1 MISSKTI
8 LTENVTVTNC
18 SLQSTSAVKR
28 LDFVFFDAG
37 GGHRSA
43 ANALKAVIE
52 QQGRPW
58 EIRLVNLQEILD
70 PLDIFRK
77 YTGIRMQ
84 DVYNVLLQKGWT
96 LGSAQMTALMHG
108 LIRLYHRGQVRLLT
122 EFWKQGER
130 DLVVSLIP
138 NFNRALRQ
146 SLPATPLVTILTD
159 FADFPP
165 HFWIERQDQYL
176 VCGTEKALEQARSLG
191 HPPGHIFATSGMIL
205 RPSFYEPVTVDR
217 AAERSRL
224 GLDPELPTGLVLFGG
239 QGSSVMPEIAKRVTA
254 SPEFK
259 LQFIFICGRNKK
271 LAERLRAMDTKF
283 PKYVEEFSSAIPYYM
298 HLSDFFVGKP
308 GPGSISEAIAMRLP
322 VVVERNAWTLPQER
336 YNTEWIRE
344 KQVGVVL
351 PSFRQ
356 IDAGLRE
363 LLAAANFSRFRANAA
378 AVTNRAVF
386 EIPEILEKLLRPG
399 THSVQSPLPQEKAA
413 N

>member
-1 MISSKTI
+1 
-8 LTENVTVTNC
+8 VR
-18 SLQSTSAVKR
+18 R

-37 GGHRSA
+37 AGHRSA

-96 LGSAQMTALMHG
+96 LGSGQMTAAMHG
-108 LIRLYHRGQVRLLT
+108 LIRLYHGGQVRLLR

-138 NFNRALRQ
+138 NFNRALYDSMRD

-159 FADFPP
+159 MADYPP

-176 VCGTEKALEQARSLG
+176 ICGTDKAVEQARALG
-191 HPPGHIFATSGMIL
+191 HPPEHIFPTSGMIL
-205 RPSFYEPVTVDR
+205 RPSFYQPVTADR
-217 AAERSRL
+217 AAERRRL
-224 GLDPELPTGLVLFGG
+224 GLDPDLPTGLVLFGG
-239 QGSSVMPEIAKRVTA
+239 QGSSVMPEIAKRVA
-254 SPEFK
+254 AAAQFNF
-259 LQFIFICGRNKK
+259 QFIFICGRNKK
-271 LAERLRAMDTKF
+271 LAERLRGMQTKF
-283 PKYVEEFSSAIPYYM
+283 PKYVEEFTSEIPYYM

-351 PSFRQ
+351 PSFRS

-363 LLAAANFSRFRANAA
+363 LLDAANFARYRANAA
-378 AVTNRAVF
+378 AITNRAVF
-386 EIPEILEKLLRPG
+386 EIPEILETLLQAG
-399 THSVQSPLPQEKAA
+399 TRSAQSPLPQEKAA

>member
-1 MISSKTI
+1 
-8 LTENVTVTNC
+8 L
-18 SLQSTSAVKR
+18 KR

-58 EIRLVNLQEILD
+58 EIRLVNFQEIMD
-70 PLDIFRK
+70 SLDIFRK

-84 DVYNVLLQKGWT
+84 DVYNVMLQKGWT
-96 LGSAQMTALMHG
+96 LGSAQGTVLMHG
-108 LIRLYHRGQVRLLT
+108 LIRLYHGGQVRLLR

-138 NFNRALRQ
+138 NFNRALRE

-159 FADFPP
+159 LADYPP

-176 VCGTEKALEQARSLG
+176 ICGTEKAIQQARALG
-191 HPPGHIFATSGMIL
+191 HPPEHIFPTSGMIL
-205 RPSFYEPVTVDR
+205 RPTFYQPVTADR
-217 AAERSRL
+217 ASERRRL
-224 GLDPELPTGLVLFGG
+224 GLDPDLPTGLVLFGG

-254 SPEFK
+254 HA
-259 LQFIFICGRNKK
+259 QFIFICGRNKK
-271 LAERLRAMDTKF
+271 LAERLRGIKTTF
-283 PKYVEEFSSAIPYYM
+283 PKYVEEFTSEIPYYM

-351 PSFRQ
+351 PSFRT
-356 IDAGLRE
+356 IDVGLRE
-363 LLAAANFSRFRANAA
+363 LLDPANFGRFRANAA
-378 AVTNRAVF
+378 AITNRAVF
-386 EIPEILEKLLRPG
+386 EIPEILETLLRSETRP
-399 THSVQSPLPQEKAA
+399 VQSLLPQEKAA